1 MQSDAEKAWKKDAEG
16 EAGLIM
22 TMYKNGLLPEQIAS
36 ATDKTVEEIK
46 TIIQGKGIFDEI

>member
-1 MQSDAEKAWKKDAEG
+1 
-16 EAGLIM
+16 M
-22 TMYKNGLLPEQIAS
+22 TMYKNGLLPKQIAS